1 MTELASYR
9 RKIMVAYTV
18 PGVVVAVALA
28 LANLDRDVSLV
39 AVLGYVSA
47 MILPAFLGAAIA
59 MDVNALSDRWDPFA
73 HWDGI
78 VEAAPLGLAGAAVV
92 LLLVS
97 ALYEIEFI
105 RLIPI
110 PPFVYASLLAQW
122 VKQTP

>member
-1 MTELASYR
+1 MT
-9 RKIMVAYTV
+9 
-18 PGVVVAVALA
+18 
-28 LANLDRDVSLV
+28 LANLDGDVSLV
-39 AVLGYVSA
+39 ALLGYVAA
-47 MILPAFLGAAIA
+47 MIMPAFLGAAIA
-59 MDVNALSDRWDPFA
+59 MDVQAVTDRWDPFA

-78 VEAAPLGLAGAAVV
+78 VEAAPLGLAGAALV

-110 PPFVYASLLAQW
+110 PPIIYAGLLARW